1 MVDYSP
7 ALMTDMYEYT
17 MLDAA
22 LKDGTADR
30 KCVFEVFT
38 RHLPEGRRYGVV
50 AGAAVQYVA
59 EGSCAE
65 KAGLKVGD
73 IITAIDDTTVSSGDA
88 LRSALRGYSAG
99 ESATLTVSRNGETL
113 TLTVTFDRA
122 SDSTK

>member
-50 AGAAVQYVA
+50 AGT
-59 EGSCAE
+59 GRI
-65 KAGLKVGD
+65 L
-73 IITAIDDTTVSSGDA
+73 DA
-88 LRSALRGYSAG
+88 LEHFHLDEADLKFLADRHVVSPETIKWLENFHFAVTAKVRCSSRTPRFCRSKARSANARYW
-99 ESATLTVSRNGETL
+99 R
-113 TLTVTFDRA
+113 R
-122 SDSTK
+122 

>member
-50 AGAAVQYVA
+50 AGT
-59 EGSCAE
+59 GRI
-65 KAGLKVGD
+65 L
-73 IITAIDDTTVSSGDA
+73 DA
-88 LRSALRGYSAG
+88 LEHFHLDEADLKFLADRHVVSPRPLSGWRTSTFPVRFAVTAKVRCSSRTPRFCRSKARSANARYW
-99 ESATLTVSRNGETL
+99 R
-113 TLTVTFDRA
+113 R
-122 SDSTK
+122 

>member
-38 RHLPEGRRYGVV
+38 RRLPEGRRYGVV
-50 AGAAVQYVA
+50 AGT
-59 EGSCAE
+59 GRI
-65 KAGLKVGD
+65 L
-73 IITAIDDTTVSSGDA
+73 DA
-88 LRSALRGYSAG
+88 LEHFHLDEADLKFLADRHVVSRFAVTAKVRCSSRTPRFCRSKARSANARYW
-99 ESATLTVSRNGETL
+99 R
-113 TLTVTFDRA
+113 R
-122 SDSTK
+122 